1 MTDIWDYRPGRGE
14 KQGERSRTEKSWA
27 ACLEMMAPG
36 LLSGGKAKTMTETRA
51 EKAQRLV
58 DKHYVVLGLPGPFL
72 ARGMVKGKRTYY
84 DVVLYPNGH
93 YACDCAWG
101 RIHSHTD
108 DLCAHALAVK
118 LAVEK
123 EKER

>member
-1 MTDIWDYRPGRGE
+1 
-14 KQGERSRTEKSWA
+14 
-27 ACLEMMAPG
+27 
-36 LLSGGKAKTMTETRA
+36 MTETRA

-58 DKHYVVLGLPGPFL
+58 DEGRVVLAPPGPWQAHGL
-72 ARGMVKGKRTYY
+72 VKSKGNYY

-118 LAVEK
+118 LAVERNK
-123 EKER
+123 P